1 MDVFGDKPPALPD
14 APGPKKRTKKTPQE
28 LIAAFWGRFHSKHP
42 GKVTSIFPRRLYSN
56 VLPPANP
63 RGVHSARNA
72 AESYEAAARE
82 CRQKVARIVRECRR
96 TNEKYTDA
104 DYDIE
109 RDEKDNCL
117 NGLVRDGGGDIEASG
132 GDNAPPP
139 VSAWDVKQSLTTL
152 AQSQMLGTNGTV
164 PVDVNALNR
173 FVGSDGPAWGSGGG
187 VSSGEYYSPGSVHRV
202 DWIFESPQFT
212 VNGYSSSDIKQGA
225 NGDCWWLAAVATIAH
240 RRDLMERVCV
250 ARDDECGVYG
260 FVFQRDGEWVSVVVD
275 DNLYLSATDFDHYG
289 DVYDSTGRKAR
300 QYRKRNQTGSEA
312 LYFARCE
319 DPNETWLP
327 LLEKAYAKTHGDY
340 EAISGGWP
348 GEAVEDM
355 TGGVSTT
362 VASNRVLSKEKLWKE
377 LENPNKE
384 FVFAL
389 AAMGTGW
396 DWQKSGLAL
405 GHAYSILQCRKE
417 SDEDGNTFRLVQIR
431 NPWGERSWSGV
442 GEWNG
447 PWSDG
452 SKEWTPYWL
461 QKLGHTFG
469 DDGVFWMKYEDML
482 ETFMLIHRTRLF
494 DEKWTVVQQWTSANV
509 SWITGY
515 LQTKFEI
522 TVAKDGVVV
531 IVLTQLDDRY
541 FKGFEG
547 EYYFEL
553 HFLLQEVGAAAGE
566 HLCRVR
572 PVHKWENRSVSC
584 EVELEAGKRYE
595 VLPKIT
601 ATRNTDNSSR
611 GKPPQDIVRE
621 YAEKNPQKLRQVGMS
636 YDLAH
641 AKGGVP
647 DEDELLEQKR
657 AERRK
662 KKEDKKRRQKKKQR
676 KAITKA
682 AKAMEKAADAMKE
695 VVKGDE
701 AEKKAEAGGGAAT
714 AGGTSAATK
723 DAADKEKAVAAA
735 PAGQKPEAPG
745 APKPVEASTST
756 GGVKDAPP
764 PPVEEEK
771 KADTDEASKDEGS
784 KKELE
789 EKTEKSEAEEKAG
802 EGEATTET
810 AEEKDDAAVD
820 DKEEEDKDD
829 ASDSDSDKD
838 DDKDSDED
846 DDADDEGAITSP
858 WNAVAVVG
866 LRVYAQDAQVT
877 VELVKVNGGD
887 ELTTLTVDGKP
898 AGATM

>member
-1 MDVFGDKPPALPD
+1 MDVFGDKPPAMPD
-14 APGPKKRTKKTPQE
+14 VPGSKKAKKTPQE
-28 LIAAFWGRFHSKHP
+28 LIAAFWGRFHSKYP
-42 GKVTSIFPRRLYSN
+42 GKVTSIFPRSLYE
-56 VLPPANP
+56 V
-63 RGVHSARNA
+63 A
-72 AESYEAAARE
+72 ASK
-82 CRQKVARIVRECRR
+82 CRKQVARIVRECRR

-109 RDEKDNCL
+109 RDPEDNCL
-117 NGLVRDGGGDIEASG
+117 NGLVRDGAGAGDDAGGDA
-132 GDNAPPP
+132 PP

-173 FVGSDGPAWGSGGG
+173 FVGSDSLPWGAGAGAGAGNG

-240 RRDLMERVCV
+240 RKDLMERVCV
-250 ARDDECGVYG
+250 ARDEECGVYG
-260 FVFQRDGEWVSVVVD
+260 FVFQRDGEWVPVVVD
-275 DNLYLSATDFDHYG
+275 DNLYLTSTDFDHYG
-289 DVYDSTGRKAR
+289 DVYDSTGRKSR
-300 QYRKRNQTGSEA
+300 QHRKRNQTGSEA

-355 TGGVSTT
+355 TGGVTT
-362 VASNRVLSKEKLWKE
+362 SVASNRVLSKDKLWKE
-377 LENPNKE
+377 LVNTDSE

-405 GHAYSILQCRKE
+405 GHAYSILQCRQE
-417 SDEDGNTFRLVQIR
+417 SDEDGNTVRLVQIR

-461 QKLGHTFG
+461 KKLGHTFG
-469 DDGVFWMKYEDML
+469 DDGIFWMSYKDML
-482 ETFMLIHRTRLF
+482 ETFMFIHRTRLF

-541 FKGFEG
+541 FRGFEG

-553 HFLLQEVGAAAGE
+553 HFLLQEVGAASGE

-601 ATRNTDNSSR
+601 ATRNAGGTA
-611 GKPPQDIVRE
+611 KPPQDVVRE

-647 DEDELLEQKR
+647 DEDEILERKK
-657 AERRK
+657 AELRK
-662 KKEDKKRRQKKKQR
+662 KKEDKKRRKQKKKQR

-701 AEKKAEAGGGAAT
+701 EQKKAEGSTTGTSSTTKDSDKADKAVKDSESDAISAPPLTASQKPDGPGVSNPSVGAAT
-714 AGGTSAATK
+714 GGL
-723 DAADKEKAVAAA
+723 
-735 PAGQKPEAPG
+735 
-745 APKPVEASTST
+745 
-756 GGVKDAPP
+756 KDAPL

-771 KADTDEASKDEGS
+771 KADDNDES
-784 KKELE
+784 KKEGEQADKNE
-789 EKTEKSEAEEKAG
+789 EETSREEAREDKAEAAEAEVADEPEQDKS
-802 EGEATTET
+802 
-810 AEEKDDAAVD
+810 DD
-820 DKEEEDKDD
+820 
-829 ASDSDSDKD
+829 SDSDSEKE
-838 DDKDSDED
+838 DKDSGDED
-846 DDADDEGAITSP
+846 DDADDDGGAITSP

-866 LRVYAQDAQVT
+866 LRVYAQDPQVT
-877 VELVKVNGGD
+877 VELVKATGAD
-887 ELTTLTVDGKP
+887 EVTTLTVDGKP